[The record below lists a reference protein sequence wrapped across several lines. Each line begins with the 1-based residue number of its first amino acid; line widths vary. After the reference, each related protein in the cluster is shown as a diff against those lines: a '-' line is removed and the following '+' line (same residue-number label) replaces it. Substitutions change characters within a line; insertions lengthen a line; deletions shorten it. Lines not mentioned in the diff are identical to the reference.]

1 MRSEIKAQTW
11 ARSIK
16 KTTGIDVFQNTRRR
30 DVVTYRSLH
39 VVMCRKNLKWSLEK
53 IGRFYM
59 SNGKKSYDHATVLHA
74 QNMFEQYCFYD
85 KDLMVTLGVLTD
97 MVDDSAAVLH
107 SLQTKLNYIHPE
119 FYDAIGECLSD
130 AFEMT
135 SLKNAQNIQEEKK
148 RKQEERLYAI

>member
-1 MRSEIKAQTW
+1 MRSQIKAQTW
-11 ARSIK
+11 ARAIK

-30 DVVTYRSLH
+30 DVITYRSLH

-53 IGRFYM
+53 IGKFYM

-74 QNMFEQYCFYD
+74 ERMFEQYCFYD
-85 KDLMVTLGVLTD
+85 KDLMVTMGILTD

-107 SLQTKLNYIHPE
+107 SLQTKLNYINPE
-119 FYDAIGECLSD
+119 FYDAIGECLSS

-135 SLKNAQNIQEEKK
+135 SLKNAQDIREEKK
-148 RKQEERLYAI
+148 RKKEEKYYAI